1 MEILNEV
8 ELRKEQR
15 IKEKIEMLKKEGK
28 KPEEI
33 KAELEKVNKNKKTKE
48 VVVCNTVTDIQR
60 RKIDKLMSDP
70 TKEPYIPE
78 PRKEWKPREPAEFV
92 RHVMG
97 SSAGAGSGEFH
108 VYRGIRRR
116 EARRNEYLDKKG
128 LKDELDEEFKKKL
141 IENEIKNNKTT
152 EKKRLKRQKKKQKKI
167 ISKKLKLVSIK
178 DDKEG
183 EESSSGEEN
192 KSEDEKHFVIGG
204 K

>member
-33 KAELEKVNKNKKTKE
+33 KAELEKANKNKKTKE

-128 LKDELDEEFKKKL
+128 LKDELDEEFKIKL
-141 IENEIKNNKTT
+141 IENEVKSNKNT

-192 KSEDEKHFVIGG
+192 KSEDEKHFIIGG